1 MTVTVISCC
10 PRLTATITDLI
21 IWNVLTLPFH
31 GRPENGGRRTGDTSE
46 NCAHLKNCVPFCLS
60 PPITLTFLSCAAS
73 QSNPRLSSQGEL
85 YPEHRRHTG
94 EGAVGSA
101 RRPPVTGYSQAPVPS
116 PSRAAQA
123 PVPRVGVMLTAPAPD
138 TASCYASLENCYPGH
153 LPK

>member
-1 MTVTVISCC
+1 MECTY
-10 PRLTATITDLI
+10 
-21 IWNVLTLPFH
+21 LPFH
-31 GRPENGGRRTGDTSE
+31 CRPKNGGRRTGDTSK
-46 NCAHLKNCVPFCLS
+46 NCAHLKNCVSFCLS

-101 RRPPVTGYSQAPVPS
+101 RRPPVTGCSRAPVPS
-116 PSRAAQA
+116 PSRAPQAVTAELTLRQAAQA